1 MFKYL
6 FPFFVLFLVSA
17 QCKAYSND
25 SRLAQNGS
33 LGAKSEKK
41 EFENEHESQALSKLE
56 KNIPTKS
63 ANIVIGKFDL
73 PVGSIILWIPSNSN
87 HSQKEGNIDLPKDFL
102 LCDGPHENDDPK
114 TIFDERMIP
123 RLDAQHIVNDINN
136 VPAMLIIKVN

>member
-6 FPFFVLFLVSA
+6 FPFFVLFLVST

-25 SRLAQNGS
+25 SRLAQIGS
-33 LGAKSEKK
+33 LGVKPENK

-56 KNIPTKS
+56 KNIATKS
-63 ANIVIGKFDL
+63 ANIVIGKFDV
-73 PVGSIILWIPSNSN
+73 PVGSIILWIPSNSH
-87 HSQKEGNIDLPKDFL
+87 HSQKEGDIDLPKDFL

-123 RLDAQHIVNDINN
+123 RLEAEQVVKGINN
-136 VPAMLIIKVN
+136 IPALFIIKVN

>member
-25 SRLAQNGS
+25 SRLAQIGS
-33 LGAKSEKK
+33 LGPKSENK
-41 EFENEHESQALSKLE
+41 EFENEHETQSESKLE
-56 KNIPTKS
+56 KKIATKS
-63 ANIVIGKFDL
+63 ANIVIGKFDV

-87 HSQKEGNIDLPKDFL
+87 LSQKAGNIDLPKDFL

-114 TIFDERMIP
+114 TIFNERMIP
-123 RLDAQHIVNDINN
+123 RLEAQQVIKGINDI
-136 VPAMLIIKVN
+136 PALFIIKVN